1 MKQEVAIA
9 LKLLQEGTP
18 GRSSSIPRIIH
29 SVQVTR
35 NVEQTLGIHDGRYEN
50 AHSFTCTSC
59 SKLPPPPQKKM
70 DTTL

>member
-1 MKQEVAIA
+1 MA
-9 LKLLQEGTP
+9 LKLPQEGTP

-50 AHSFTCTSC
+50 THSFTFTSC
-59 SKLPPPPQKKM
+59 SKSPLPPQQTM